1 MVTKYFYYQ
10 SVTYSHQMNVEFIY
24 VKSILYSENRGFPN
38 GSVVKNPPA
47 NIGDTDSMPGLGRS
61 PGEGNGNPLQ
71 YCCLEIPWM
80 KEPGRLQSVG
90 LQRIRLNRVTEHEH
104 DLVGPETLS
113 TS

>member
-61 PGEGNGNPLQ
+61 PGEGNGHPFQYSCLGNPMDR
-71 YCCLEIPWM
+71 EAWWATVH
-80 KEPGRLQSVG
+80 GF
-90 LQRIRLNRVTEHEH
+90 TEES
-104 DLVGPETLS
+104 DTN
-113 TS
+113 